1 MRTLSTSQCG
11 LSESAGSL
19 FTFEQLAAI
28 SARYACFEGH
38 HHECQ
43 PSPDRHPSASTS
55 DQKAE
60 QAARADCRS
69 TGRRPRRARSTG
81 AANLFSIPLAE
92 REAAANGGLAR
103 RGQILNPQFFHA
115 VAPWPERE
123 KSVDSRPDPMT
134 LAIETAGLTK
144 HYGQASGS
152 IASLRA
158 RLGMPPHAT
167 VRALESLD
175 IAVREGE
182 VFGFL
187 GPNGA
192 GKSTTIRL
200 LLGFLHP
207 TAGSARVLGLDTVRD
222 SVAIRRRLGY
232 LPSGI
237 ALYDTLTGEQ
247 LLDYLAALS
256 GRPPVRR
263 RQLCD
268 RLELSAATLKRLVRD
283 YSRGLRQKIGIIPA
297 LQHDPELAILDEP
310 TEGLDPL
317 MQRAFYEILDVLKAE
332 GRTIFFSSH
341 VLSEVE
347 RVCDRVA
354 IVRQGR
360 LVALEET
367 AGLLARRKRNIM
379 LRFTGRAPA
388 LETVAGIT
396 NVEHGDGSL
405 TCRRRGRAAVPR
417 GDRRYGGCRSDD

>member
-1 MRTLSTSQCG
+1 MST
-11 LSESAGSL
+11 
-19 FTFEQLAAI
+19 
-28 SARYACFEGH
+28 
-38 HHECQ
+38 
-43 PSPDRHPSASTS
+43 P
-55 DQKAE
+55 
-60 QAARADCRS
+60 
-69 TGRRPRRARSTG
+69 
-81 AANLFSIPLAE
+81 
-92 REAAANGGLAR
+92 
-103 RGQILNPQFFHA
+103 
-115 VAPWPERE
+115 
-123 KSVDSRPDPMT
+123 
-134 LAIETAGLTK
+134 AIETIGLTK
-144 HYGQASGS
+144 HYGQPSGPVVF
-152 IASLRA
+152 LRE
-158 RLGMPPHAT
+158 RLRMSPRST
-167 VRALESLD
+167 VQALESLD
-175 IAVREGE
+175 IAVRQGE

-207 TAGSARVLGLDTVRD
+207 TAGSGRVLGLDTVRD

-247 LLDYLAALS
+247 LLDYLSELS

-263 RQLCD
+263 AELCQ
-268 RLELSAATLKRLVRD
+268 RFELSAGTLKRLVRD
-283 YSRGLRQKIGIIPA
+283 YSRGMRQKIGIVQA

-367 AGLLARRKRNIM
+367 AGLLARRKRNVM
-379 LRFTGRAPA
+379 LRFTGPPPK
-388 LETVAGIT
+388 LEAVPGIT
-396 NVEHGDGSL
+396 NVEHGDGVV
-405 TCRRRGRAAVPR
+405 TCRVDGDVRPFLAAIANSEVVDLTIEPAHLEEAFLAFY
-417 GDRRYGGCRSDD
+417 DEAATT